1 MGEPGPQSK
10 RKRSDSVDR
19 RLQFAQWPRRYS
31 NAFTVLTQAFYS
43 CTHENTRKYSRCRN
57 TSLSHFRKISR
68 GRSMKIMKEREI
80 ASLCNL
86 SNITK
91 TDLNLR
97 EEKIDSLKRPII
109 ETLQICCQLGCQLRN
124 NAFFERDA
132 AKKNSAGKS
141 EAGQLGQQAT
151 PDKRRDTPSRSILTG
166 LGRYVDLRVLPVH
179 VEEAGN

>member
-109 ETLQICCQLGCQLRN
+109 ETLQVCCQLGCQLRN

-132 AKKNSAGKS
+132 AKKIAPASQKPDNSDNRQLQTSAGTRRLDQS
-141 EAGQLGQQAT
+141 SLVWGAT
-151 PDKRRDTPSRSILTG
+151 STC
-166 LGRYVDLRVLPVH
+166 VFC
-179 VEEAGN
+179 